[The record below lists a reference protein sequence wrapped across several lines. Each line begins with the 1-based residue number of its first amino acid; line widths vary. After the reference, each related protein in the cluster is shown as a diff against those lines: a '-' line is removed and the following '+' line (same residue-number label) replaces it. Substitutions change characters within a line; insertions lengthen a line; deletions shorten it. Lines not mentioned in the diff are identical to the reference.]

1 MKKRQIFTLLLCVA
15 LLVGTVGAA
24 FVPQEKPQLQNS
36 VVWGTVE
43 TIDGRTLH
51 VKNSSDSPLNDVIIH
66 MDENAPII
74 DAVSGTALELSSV
87 KAGQTVYVTIGPAT
101 TKSLPPQATG
111 LALITNIPADFRVPT
126 YITIDRVIAS
136 DEKGVL
142 AEVLAADGSLK
153 AKITED
159 TIISRY
165 VKPGDVSIL
174 SIPTVDELKP
184 GCGLFVWFGMS
195 TASNTA
201 QTTLTQCVIVPSSY
215 DGYVDITET
224 TLTYD
229 GAAVTLLDSQKS
241 IQNAAGDTLVA
252 LRPVAEAAGWKLT
265 WVAKDQPSTLTKG
278 EQTITITLG
287 SSDVQVGTETIS
299 LRQAA
304 RIQNAT
310 TYVDADFLMQAL
322 NLYTTIGG

>member
-15 LLVGTVGAA
+15 LLVGTVGAT
-24 FVPQEKPQLQNS
+24 FVPQEKPQQQNS

-43 TIDGRTLH
+43 TIDGNTLH

-66 MDENAPII
+66 MADNAPVI
-74 DAVSGTALELSSV
+74 DAVTGAAVELSSV
-87 KAGQTVYVTIGPAT
+87 KVGQTVYVTVAPAVAM
-101 TKSLPPQATG
+101 SMPPQATG
-111 LALITNIPADFRVPT
+111 LALITKIPADFRVPS
-126 YITIDRVIAS
+126 YITIDRVIPS
-136 DEKGVL
+136 DEEGVL
-142 AEVLAADGSLK
+142 AEVLSADGLLQ
-153 AKITED
+153 AKITKD

-184 GCGLFVWFGMS
+184 GSGLFVWYDGS
-195 TASNTA
+195 TKSIPA

-215 DGYVDITET
+215 DGYVDISET
-224 TLTYD
+224 ALTYN
-229 GAAVTLLDSQKS
+229 GAAVTLSDSQKS
-241 IQNAAGDTLVA
+241 MQNAAGETLVA

-265 WVAKDQPSTLTKG
+265 WTAKNQPITLTKG
-278 EQTITITLG
+278 EQTVTVTLG
-287 SSDVQVGTETIS
+287 SADIQVGSETIS
-299 LRQAA
+299 MRQSA

-310 TYVDADFLMQAL
+310 TFVDAGFLTQAL